1 VSYASYVPMS
11 PEHCVA
17 VRAVPQNSFP
27 AAAQLSPLRDPLADL
42 VSELDSDGAASMS
55 DGDSTVSSS
64 EADTE
69 STTSSAP
76 SSADGSYGAELRNN
90 TGSVTVPAL
99 QLAGPEPLG
108 PLLSFEDHISS
119 PYEGVS
125 PPAQHNAY
133 RHKMSTP
140 QAGLSDKIPR
150 SPTAHREL
158 KTTQPRRPARTLRVP
173 TDPAAADVITPPSDR
188 TLSLAVSPEGP
199 VQASALTVS
208 GLETPAPFSTPFSPW
223 PSQAP
228 QRYRDRQVNVCA
240 IHVSRTS
247 QYLVCVLSQ
256 YPAK

>member
-1 VSYASYVPMS
+1 MS

-42 VSELDSDGAASMS
+42 VSELDSDGAASIS

-76 SSADGSYGAELRNN
+76 SSADGSYGAELRNY

-133 RHKMSTP
+133 QHKMSTP
-140 QAGLSDKIPR
+140 QAGASDRIPR

-158 KTTQPRRPARTLRVP
+158 TATQPRRPARTLRAP
-173 TDPAAADVITPPSDR
+173 TDLIAAEVITPPSDR
-188 TLSLAVSPEGP
+188 KLH
-199 VQASALTVS
+199 SALSHDSPVHASTLIVS
-208 GLETPAPFSTPFSPW
+208 GLETPFYTQFSPW

-228 QRYRDRQVNVCA
+228 QRYRDHQVGG
-240 IHVSRTS
+240 
-247 QYLVCVLSQ
+247 LS
-256 YPAK
+256 YCTLLWVAAAAL